1 MARLYLTQPEA
12 DSLLAIEKQRKND
25 TVYTYPDLGGR
36 LSVPLISLDRSESF
50 FLDLSRGRIDLGKH
64 KLQNRGRKTVV
75 LVRLDI
81 GGRPHRNPDGTSIG
95 SPHLHLYR
103 EGFADRWPFPRL
115 EQPILRPSRFALD
128 PQGLSSILQRRR
140 APYLPARPVR
150 MIREMESMLERY
162 WAWLKDQTRS
172 SCVG

>member
-103 EGFADRWPFPRL
+103 EGFADRWPFPVSSNRFSDL
-115 EQPILRPSRFALD
+115 RDSHWILRDFLRFCNVVE
-128 PQGLSSILQRRR
+128 PPIFQRGLF
-140 APYLPARPVR
+140 A
-150 MIREMESMLERY
+150 
-162 WAWLKDQTRS
+162 
-172 SCVG
+172 